1 MVVLRC
7 PEIQSACAAIVED
20 MLLES
25 IYERSGIKFAPIDL
39 LYVCR
44 VSLALGNAYMAHK
57 CGFTYSVLHS
67 LFLEAGFKINYG
79 GRNPDVFE
87 LFIVSFKQEK
97 TEAEA
102 ESLGRPFLPL

>member
-1 MVVLRC
+1 
-7 PEIQSACAAIVED
+7 
-20 MLLES
+20 
-25 IYERSGIKFAPIDL
+25 
-39 LYVCR
+39 
-44 VSLALGNAYMAHK
+44 MAHK
-57 CGFTYSVLHS
+57 CGFTYSVLNS